1 MSLLK
6 KSFITTI
13 LSLSSFGAFSLI
25 SPSST
30 HAQATD
36 PICPSNP
43 GAAGLAN
50 KEAFGSSGTFNGF
63 CRGTPSVYGISV
75 YKMGF
80 CTSNPLSGGA
90 GVKAD
95 YSSCQMTFTSS
106 SSSGT
111 PASFAAGSSFPLPA
125 SGALFPA
132 VGTYKFAVIELAPSF
147 DIADSFGPFG
157 DGLTYYSTTSPVTS
171 AGGSPAS
178 TTSGAAATFTD
189 NLTSFDPGTSCDAS
203 DTVSISGASLTGALL
218 NSSDELIAD
227 SSSAK
232 TCSGVSK
239 LLGVAELATPV
250 EISSSTKGL
259 TATFTVTDNG
269 SSVMCDGQGP
279 MGCDNILFASGP
291 FNVSFLVIE

>member
-6 KSFITTI
+6 KSLITTI
-13 LSLSSFGAFSLI
+13 LSLSSVGAFSLF
-25 SPSST
+25 STSST

-50 KEAFGSSGTFNGF
+50 KEAFGSSATFEGF
-63 CRGTPSVYGISV
+63 CRGTPSVYGISI

-90 GVKAD
+90 GAKIN

-132 VGTYKFAVIELAPSF
+132 VGTYKYAVIELSPNF
-147 DIADSFGPFG
+147 EIADSFGPFG
-157 DGLTYYSTTSPVTS
+157 DGLTYYSTSVVTS
-171 AGGSPAS
+171 TGSPAS
-178 TTSGAAATFTD
+178 TTSGSAATFTD
-189 NLTSFDPGTSCDAS
+189 NMNTFDPGIACDAAF
-203 DTVSISGASLTGALL
+203 TVPVSGASLTGALL

-227 SSSAK
+227 NSSVT

-239 LLGVAELATPV
+239 LLGVAKLAKPV

-269 SSVMCDGQGP
+269 SSVFCDGKGP
-279 MGCDNILFASGP
+279 MGCDNIEFASGP
-291 FNVSFLVIE
+291 FNVSFMVIE